1 MNYCGTCQ
9 PPLDAHRKH
18 TGLRRPE
25 AAEGPEVSGRK
36 PPAQAPQLGKGWR
49 VKSHTPRL
57 GQVAHCPPG
66 FHLQE
71 ISRLL
76 KFTFRIK

>member
-1 MNYCGTCQ
+1 MNFRARAGHHETHVESTRASVGHG
-9 PPLDAHRKH
+9 PLR
-18 TGLRRPE
+18 GWRRVGESPWC
-25 AAEGPEVSGRK
+25 RL
-36 PPAQAPQLGKGWR
+36 QLGKGCS
-49 VKSHTPRL
+49 VKSHSPRL